1 MKLRRFV
8 YLPVVAALGVFAGTR
23 ARGQEIPASSQN
35 PNTPAV
41 QRPVR
46 KPDQVITTDSIAR
59 LALRDASDTVVPAS
73 GAAGVKKEQ
82 TATENDATK
91 KSAEIAVLDQ
101 QIQDKQKRIALLLR
115 LFVNDERAFLMDPA
129 NAKADG
135 AVAERCRYEQDELR
149 WETAELAKLKAR
161 REQVGVA
168 SQ

>member
-8 YLPVVAALGVFAGTR
+8 YLPVVAALGMFAGTR
-23 ARGQEIPASSQN
+23 APGQEIPDRSQN

-46 KPDQVITTDSIAR
+46 KPDQVITSDSIAR
-59 LALRDASDTVVPAS
+59 LALRDTSDTAAPA
-73 GAAGVKKEQ
+73 KKEQ

-129 NAKADG
+129 NAKAYG
-135 AVAERCRYEQDELR
+135 AVAERRRYEQDELR
-149 WETAELAKLKAR
+149 WETAELAKLQAR